1 MADWRYEAL
10 DIAGQPR
17 AGSLSAASRDA
28 ARAELLRKQLFATRL
43 EPGTAAAAPSGR
55 RLKPAALA
63 LFTRQLATL
72 AAVTPLEEALRT
84 IRAQAASE
92 GRDAASAAIIE
103 HVHSAVVEGRRL
115 SDAMALEPA
124 SFPPLYCAMVAAG
137 EGAGTLPQLLDRLAD
152 LLDRQADLRGKLQAA
167 LAYPAA
173 LTVVATLAVAALMIF
188 VVPRIAE
195 QFADIGQSLPLL
207 TRIVVG
213 VSHIMA
219 GWWWLI
225 ALLLAAGA
233 ALFARAMTDA
243 ATRRHFD
250 AWLLG
255 LPVAGRL
262 IRNWQSARLARTLAM
277 MVASRLPIVDGL
289 ALTLPTIGN
298 REIRARVAR
307 MADDIRE
314 GASLTAAMKRATI
327 LPPLLVAMVAGG
339 ESAGRLDVML
349 DRGAEAL
356 EREHD
361 AATRAA
367 LALLEP
373 AIILVMGGA
382 VAVIV
387 LSILLP
393 ILQLES
399 LATP

>member
-399 LATP
+399 LASA